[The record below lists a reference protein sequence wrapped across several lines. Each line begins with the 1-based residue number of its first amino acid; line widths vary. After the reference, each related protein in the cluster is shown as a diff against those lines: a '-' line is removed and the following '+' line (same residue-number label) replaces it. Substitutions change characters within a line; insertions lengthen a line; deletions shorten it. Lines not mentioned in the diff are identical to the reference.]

1 MTNKITYIIADNL
14 FEGMNRDKILSS
26 RCFRLPAFTMFFGH

>member
-14 FEGMNRDKILSS
+14 FECMNREKNLSS
-26 RCFRLPAFTMFFGH
+26 WCFRLPAFTMLFRH